1 MLGFPR
7 AEVEGTKYDAG
18 SHRQE
23 ECPTMPVVD
32 SHCHA
37 SLTWYEPIELLLFQM
52 ERNGVDHAVLIQMN
66 GQFDNSYQAECVA
79 RYPGKFTSVVIVD
92 QDRPD
97 AADQL
102 AREADAGAGGV
113 RLRPDSPA
121 ALFQAAERLRLSVS
135 CGGSAALFASD
146 QFARAIESAPT
157 VPIVIE
163 HLGGLNRPDPG
174 QEELRQ
180 KVFGL
185 ARYPNTYIKIHGLGE
200 FSQRAMPVKEPFPFV
215 EPIPSLLEQAYE
227 AFGPSRMMW
236 GSDYPP
242 VSGREGYRN
251 ALNGARDR
259 LKGKAGLDEIFG
271 GTALRVFP
279 LR

>member
-1 MLGFPR
+1 
-7 AEVEGTKYDAG
+7 
-18 SHRQE
+18 
-23 ECPTMPVVD
+23 MPVVD

-52 ERNGVDHAVLIQMN
+52 ERNGVDHAALIQMN
-66 GQFDNSYQAECVA
+66 GQYDNSYQAECVR
-79 RYPGKFTSVVIVD
+79 RYPGKFASVVIVD
-92 QDRPD
+92 QARAD

-102 AREADAGAGGV
+102 KREADAGASGV
-113 RLRPDSPA
+113 RLRPDTPT
-121 ALFQAAERLRLSVS
+121 ALFQAAERLGLSVS
-135 CGGSAALFASD
+135 CGGSAALFASE
-146 QFARAIESAPT
+146 QFARTIEAAPNAK
-157 VPIVIE
+157 IVIE
-163 HLGGLNRPDPG
+163 HLGGLNRPAPD
-174 QEELRQ
+174 QEELRR

-185 ARYPNTYIKIHGLGE
+185 ARYPNTFIKVHGLGE

-215 EPIPSLLEQAYE
+215 EPIPSLLDQAYE

-251 ALNGARDR
+251 ALNGTRDR

-271 GTALRVFP
+271 GTASRVFP
-279 LR
+279 VR